1 MNFSIYKII
10 NILKFIFGFL
20 PALTIFL
27 LFRIKFKKIALVS
40 LFSSKFGHFYVNT
53 EYFLRK
59 KNNKYFYIYYTEQI
73 IDNIYLLKAWK
84 KKIFIVPYFIGFSLF
99 KLRNILKLKSFNC
112 RNFSAIDRKS
122 FLSKKILTKKINRDQ
137 FFFTCSIRNN
147 YYQKKNQLQSD
158 EHQNYRDTNIKDF
171 NNAILKFINETN
183 EMNGVLINSNGGK
196 LIQNKSISNK
206 KFSYNDSSNFDD
218 LLSLISRSSFHFGS
232 STGVDTLAFTHNIP
246 TALFNAILGSSFNF
260 INYPSK
266 CIILPTIMMYKKSQ
280 KIIGLKRNIEIIKFM
295 EKKFKKDRL
304 DFEEQENLNIVYKK
318 STRDEMYNLLKEIYL
333 YSRDLLKL
341 STKQKKLQNKFWSIY
356 PVVQKEV
363 LSKKIV
369 SDQKIFKPLISPY
382 YLKKYEKIIF

>member
-27 LFRIKFKKIALVS
+27 LLRIKFKKIALVS
-40 LFSSKFGHFYVNT
+40 LFSSKFGHFYINT

-59 KNNKYFYIYYTEQI
+59 NNNEYFNIYYTEQI
-73 IDNIYLLKAWK
+73 VDNIYLLRAWK

-99 KLRNILKLKSFNC
+99 KFRNILKLKIFNC

-158 EHQNYRDTNIKDF
+158 EYQNFRDTNIKDF
-171 NNAILKFINETN
+171 NNIILQFINETN
-183 EMNGVLINSNGGK
+183 EMNGVLINSNGKK

-206 KFSYNDSSNFDD
+206 KFSYNNSNNFDD
-218 LLSLISRSSFHFGS
+218 LLSLISKSSFHFGS
-232 STGVDTLAFTHNIP
+232 STGVDTLAFAHNIP
-246 TALFNAILGSSFNF
+246 TALFNTIFGSSFNF

-266 CIILPTIMMYKKSQ
+266 CIISPTIMMYKKSQ
-280 KIIGLKRNIEIIKFM
+280 KIIGLKRNIEILKFM

-304 DFEEQENLNIVYKK
+304 DFKDQENLNIVYKK
-318 STRDEMYNLLKEIYL
+318 STKDEMYNLLKEIYL

-341 STKQKKLQNKFWSIY
+341 SIKQKKLQNKFWSIY
-356 PVVQKEV
+356 PDIQKEV
-363 LSKKIV
+363 LTKKIV

-382 YLKKYEKIIF
+382 YLKKYEKVLF